1 MKNYY
6 KIFSFIIISSWF
18 FFSCEKD
25 NLDPLGNW
33 SLTPP
38 SLIIPTDDI
47 AIELDEET
55 PNETV
60 TFNWSPAYSS
70 ANFAIT
76 YSVVIDTLGSTSFE
90 TPILEIT
97 SGNSGKDL
105 SLAISHRT
113 LDEYLSYSGYP
124 IDNLAGLSWSVKA
137 KCLERVAYAPS
148 NSISLKRFSTEII
161 PIKLYV
167 SGTATENNNDLSNA
181 ISLKRLNNAS
191 GLPSNVHEVYTR
203 LTAGNT
209 FKFYSEKQLPCHQYG
224 TNSNS
229 ELVKSGLPITVTE
242 SGEYRISV
250 DLDNATYSLLKIE
263 KWSVVGS
270 PINNGWGG
278 DEPLTYQGG
287 GIWKASIQLVNTG
300 GFVFRANENWSY
312 LLKRVVG
319 TTNRVI
325 MESQATSQGVS
336 YEDIPSNNLGHYFI
350 TLNLSATG
358 YTYSMEID
366 NTAPDPIATPNQL
379 FLFANGTMIEQ
390 FNKSGDTFSLNKFI
404 PLQAS
409 VNYSLNSESNG
420 SGTSY
425 AINGVLGDSSTPDAD
440 KVIGNNTITESTN
453 AITVTNDRALRLTID
468 FSQSKVNW
476 EYYNFKLFHWQ
487 TWENRDEFVMTY
499 QHPNTYTITTALN
512 ANYDMKFISPW
523 DFDMGS
529 TTPTNLTGTI
539 TNGGGSNINNI
550 TSAAN
555 YLVTINL
562 NDDYQSGTYTFVQQ

>member
-1 MKNYY
+1 MKHYY
-6 KIFSFIIISSWF
+6 KILSVIIISWLF
-18 FFSCEKD
+18 ISCEKD

-33 SLTPP
+33 NLTPAT
-38 SLIIPTDDI
+38 LIIPTDDI
-47 AIELDEET
+47 SIELEEEA

-60 TFNWSPAYSS
+60 TFDWSPASSS
-70 ANFAIT
+70 ADFAIT
-76 YSVVIDTLGSTSFE
+76 YSIVFDTLGSTSFD
-90 TPILEIT
+90 TPILELP
-97 SGNSGKDL
+97 SGSAGKDH

-113 LDEYLSYSGYP
+113 IDEYLSFSGYP
-124 IDNLAGLSWSVKA
+124 IDAFSNISWTVKA
-137 KCLERVAYAPS
+137 KCLDRVVYAS
-148 NSISLKRFSTEII
+148 SHTISFKRFSTEII
-161 PIKLYV
+161 PIKLYI
-167 SGTATENNNDLSNA
+167 SGTATENNNDLNNA
-181 ISLKRLNNAS
+181 IALKRLNNAS
-191 GLPSNVHEVYTR
+191 GAPSNTHEVYTQ

-209 FKFYSEKQLPCHQYG
+209 YKFYSEKQLPCHQYG
-224 TNSNS
+224 TNSNGD
-229 ELVKSGLPITVTE
+229 LVKSGIPIAVTE

-250 DLDNATYSLLKIE
+250 DLDNSTYNLLKIE
-263 KWSVVGS
+263 KWSIVGD

-300 GFVFRANENWSY
+300 NFAFRANENWGY
-312 LLKRVVG
+312 LLKRVTG

-325 MESQATSQGVS
+325 MESQATSQGLS
-336 YEDIPSNNLGHYFI
+336 YEDIPSTNLGHYFI

-366 NTAPDPIATPNQL
+366 TTAPDPIATPNQL
-379 FLFANGTMIEQ
+379 FLFANGTMIEE
-390 FNKSGDTFSLNKFI
+390 FNKSGDVFSLDKFI

-420 SGTSY
+420 SGISY

-453 AITVTNDRALRLTID
+453 AITVATDRALRLTID

-487 TWENRDEFVMTY
+487 VWENRNEFAMTY
-499 QHPNTYTITTALN
+499 QHPNTYTITTALS

-529 TTPTNLTGTI
+529 TTPNNLTGAI

-550 TSAAN
+550 TSAGN
-555 YLVTINL
+555 YLVTITL
-562 NDDYQSGTYTFVQQ
+562 DDDYQSGTYTFVQQ